1 MHRLTVR
8 AARGAAALGAAA
20 LLASCTGGAPST
32 PAPSEGRRTAPA
44 SPAPEKPARPAS
56 PAPSADPA
64 TPSAHL
70 TGDTAALPLV
80 AGAWGDGEGKTPP
93 ERLTWPPTARAADG
107 SAPVRVTV
115 KAPSPPSY
123 ASFMLHSRIDASG
136 IPDEDTRRQR
146 VLACGT
152 GIADP
157 GCRITDN
164 NDGSYT
170 VEVPGSPPE
179 GHPYR
184 VLYVQWAPDR
194 PGAEETWASWQLPT
208 G

>member
-1 MHRLTVR
+1 M
-8 AARGAAALGAAA
+8 
-20 LLASCTGGAPST
+20 
-32 PAPSEGRRTAPA
+32 
-44 SPAPEKPARPAS
+44 
-56 PAPSADPA
+56 
-64 TPSAHL
+64 
-70 TGDTAALPLV
+70 
-80 AGAWGDGEGKTPP
+80 
-93 ERLTWPPTARAADG
+93 
-107 SAPVRVTV
+107 RVTV